1 MLNSIFSETAS
12 SVELSSILLC
22 SIISII
28 LGIVIALTHKQT
40 SKYNKN
46 FLVTLSI
53 LPLLVQTI
61 IIMVNGNLGTSVA
74 IMGAFS
80 LVRFRSLP
88 GTSKEILS
96 VFFAMTVGLATGMG
110 HLVFAIIITIIG
122 SLAIFILSKVALFN
136 KNKKE
141 KVAFILKNFFKF
153 KDNYAKFDEMKQHL
167 FNEDVILIKKYLN
180 TNDIKTSISV
190 RYYLDICHEKAEK
203 EDKKFKTLPIFSSV
217 IPVIWSM
224 FQNNDL
230 YKSIVM
236 YGMTAII
243 LWFILDFFTSA
254 RYILN
259 ELLKNNDLYRN
270 LENVLLVEY
279 NNLLNEE
286 MNYKK

>member
-28 LGIVIALTHKQT
+28 LGAVIALTHKQT

-141 KVAFILKNFFKF
+141 KILKIMIPENL
-153 KDNYAKFDEMKQHL
+153 DYTNVFDDIFETYTEKVELEQ
-167 FNEDVILIKKYLN
+167 VKT
-180 TNDIKTSISV
+180 TNMG
-190 RYYLDICHEKAEK
+190 
-203 EDKKFKTLPIFSSV
+203 
-217 IPVIWSM
+217 SM
-224 FQNNDL
+224 FDL
-230 YKSIVM
+230 SYRI
-236 YGMTAII
+236 
-243 LWFILDFFTSA
+243 
-254 RYILN
+254 ILN
-259 ELLKNNDLYRN
+259 ENVNEKAFLDDLRVKNGNLKVMISHQIEESDL
-270 LENVLLVEY
+270 
-279 NNLLNEE
+279 
-286 MNYKK
+286 

>member
-28 LGIVIALTHKQT
+28 LGAVIALTHKQT

-141 KVAFILKNFFKF
+141 KILKIMIPENL
-153 KDNYAKFDEMKQHL
+153 DY
-167 FNEDVILIKKYLN
+167 
-180 TNDIKTSISV
+180 TNVSDDIFETYTEKVELEQVKT
-190 RYYLDICHEKAEK
+190 
-203 EDKKFKTLPIFSSV
+203 TNMG
-217 IPVIWSM
+217 SM
-224 FQNNDL
+224 FDL
-230 YKSIVM
+230 SYRI
-236 YGMTAII
+236 
-243 LWFILDFFTSA
+243 
-254 RYILN
+254 ILN
-259 ELLKNNDLYRN
+259 ENVNEKAFLDDLRVKNGNLKVMITHPIEESDL
-270 LENVLLVEY
+270 
-279 NNLLNEE
+279 
-286 MNYKK
+286 